1 MRPTADPAPPD
12 TLAISRAERARAR
25 WRVRRLAAAR
35 IVSAGG
41 SQAAQV
47 ALVYQIYATTG
58 SGSWVVAAL
67 FASISVDG
75 LLGPLSG
82 WVADRYDRRRVMV
95 ASELAAGVV
104 YLAMAITHAPGLLVG
119 AALAATVL
127 GAPFR
132 AASAAAMPNL
142 VATDDL
148 PWANGLLGTAFNV
161 ALVAGPFIGGALV
174 AASGARL
181 VFAVNAATFVLSA
194 GLIAMTSGAFGGGST
209 NVAEHHD
216 TRALLAGFRLLLG
229 NRLLAPLAAASAL
242 AFGAFGAALVI
253 DPALAQSFGAGA
265 VGYGLLTTVWGGGA
279 VLGALLAGR
288 TVRAEQAPRAVLWG
302 MTAMA
307 ISLGSIVVLPTFA
320 LIVAAGA
327 IGGVGN
333 GFVFIPWLLL
343 VQHHTSDALRGRVIA
358 AAEAFDQIAFLCG
371 MAVAVPTIELVGPQR
386 AYGLAGLLLAVAAL
400 AAAKA
405 MRHASAPLSP
415 ARTTTQADT
424 TSPPT

>member
-67 FASISVDG
+67 FASISVGG

-181 VFAVNAATFVLSA
+181 EFAVNAATFVLSA
-194 GLIAMTSGAFGGGST
+194 GLSRGS
-209 NVAEHHD
+209 
-216 TRALLAGFRLLLG
+216 
-229 NRLLAPLAAASAL
+229 S
-242 AFGAFGAALVI
+242 
-253 DPALAQSFGAGA
+253 S
-265 VGYGLLTTVWGGGA
+265 
-279 VLGALLAGR
+279 
-288 TVRAEQAPRAVLWG
+288 
-302 MTAMA
+302 
-307 ISLGSIVVLPTFA
+307 
-320 LIVAAGA
+320 
-327 IGGVGN
+327 
-333 GFVFIPWLLL
+333 
-343 VQHHTSDALRGRVIA
+343 RGRSRQYV
-358 AAEAFDQIAFLCG
+358 
-371 MAVAVPTIELVGPQR
+371 
-386 AYGLAGLLLAVAAL
+386 
-400 AAAKA
+400 
-405 MRHASAPLSP
+405 SS
-415 ARTTTQADT
+415 
-424 TSPPT
+424 S